1 MINALSAEALLLRRR
16 PAAFVVGGVW
26 VLLVVGFGFAVPY
39 IVYATLDPVKH
50 AADRA
55 QLLDILLPSAA
66 GETAAGSYP
75 LFGGAIMLIL
85 GVLITG
91 SEYRWGTW
99 PARLAQGPT
108 RTQVVLAKTV
118 AGAVAVVVI
127 AAAALVAAIVAS
139 IVIASVEGRPLT
151 WPGPSEIAAS
161 LGATA
166 LISVA
171 WMSVGAALGVVFRG
185 VGTALGVGLLWTLG
199 LENALSGLAGVVPA
213 LEPVRTVLL
222 GPAGGSLVA
231 ALGVPSM
238 GEGGSPGVAAYVTAP
253 VACLVLAVYTVAGVA
268 LATALIRRRDIT

>member
-1 MINALSAEALLLRRR
+1 MINALSAEVLLLRKR
-16 PAAFVVGGVW
+16 PAAFVVGGAW
-26 VLLVVGFGFAVPY
+26 VLLVVAFGFAVPY
-39 IVYATLDPVKH
+39 IVYSTLDPVKY
-50 AADRA
+50 AADRG

-66 GETAAGSYP
+66 GGTAAGSYP

-108 RTQVVLAKTV
+108 RTQVVLAKAV
-118 AGAVAVVVI
+118 AGALAIVVI

-139 IVIASVEGRPLT
+139 VVIASVEGRPLT
-151 WPGPSEIAAS
+151 LPTPSALAAS
-161 LGATA
+161 LGATT

-171 WMSVGAALGVVFRG
+171 WMSVGAALGVLFRG

-238 GEGGSPGVAAYVTAP
+238 SEGGSPGVAAYVTAP
-253 VACLVLAVYTVAGVA
+253 VACLVLAAYTVAGVA